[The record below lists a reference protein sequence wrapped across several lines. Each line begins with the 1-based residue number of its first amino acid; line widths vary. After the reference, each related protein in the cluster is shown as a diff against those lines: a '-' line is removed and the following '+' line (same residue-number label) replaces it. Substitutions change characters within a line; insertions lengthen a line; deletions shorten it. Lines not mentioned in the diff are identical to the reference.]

1 MMTTS
6 TEKRFFGHPRQLG
19 TLFFIE
25 MWERF
30 VYYGVQSILMIYMYK
45 KATEGGGLGME
56 KSLAAGIV
64 GAYAGSIY
72 LTTIVGG
79 WLADRVL
86 GTKNTLLLSTIVM
99 LVGNILLVML
109 PGYSSLIGLP
119 LISLGSGS
127 FKATASAM
135 VGSLYEAE
143 SEQKLRDA
151 GFSIFYTSI
160 NTGVFLGTLLAGY
173 LQPKYGFRMVF
184 ASAVV
189 GMVLCLLT
197 FLQGKSKLPETPVP
211 NPLPKEECGKAIG
224 VVVVILAVVGGA
236 IGSGLVTLKN
246 FSSVLLGVVGVISI
260 GYFFLMFN
268 DKHSTEAD
276 KRHLIAYI
284 PLFFGM
290 CLFWAAYLQMYTIVT
305 AYFEETVPRNFGGF
319 EVPVAWL
326 LAFQSTAVIIL
337 ASLMAAL
344 WTKMGERQPS
354 SQMKFALAALVVGVA
369 YAIFIPFLSTNN
381 PMPMPILMVVLVLIT
396 VSELLLSPISLSFA
410 TKVAPQAFKTQMVSF
425 NFLTLSLGFT
435 LGGVLGDK
443 LYKPEWA
450 TQFYIIL
457 TALGIGTAVA
467 LFVMMPFLNRML
479 HDVE

>member
-30 VYYGVQSILMIYMYK
+30 AYYGMQSILVVYMYTK
-45 KATEGGGLGME
+45 VTEGGLGMDE
-56 KSLAAGIV
+56 GLASGIV

-86 GTKNTLLLSTIVM
+86 GTKNTLLLSTVVM
-99 LVGNILLVML
+99 MVGTILVTLL
-109 PGYSSLIGLP
+109 PGYSSLVGLP
-119 LISLGSGS
+119 FISLGSGS

-160 NTGVFLGTLLAGY
+160 NTGVFIGTLLAGY

-211 NPLPKEECGKAIG
+211 NPLPKEAHGKAIG
-224 VVVVILAVVGGA
+224 IVVGILAVIGGLIA
-236 IGSGLVTLKN
+236 TGLLNLDNLSKVQ
-246 FSSVLLGVVGVISI
+246 LGVVAVISL
-260 GYFFLMFN
+260 GYFFAMFN
-268 DKHSTEAD
+268 DRDSTEAD
-276 KRHLIAYI
+276 RRHLIAYI
-284 PLFFGM
+284 PLFVGM
-290 CLFWAAYLQMYTIVT
+290 CLFWAAYLQMYTVVT
-305 AYFEETVPRNFGGF
+305 AYFDKTVPRHVGGF
-319 EVPVAWL
+319 EVPVSYL
-326 LAFQSTAVIIL
+326 LAFQSTAVIVL
-337 ASLMAAL
+337 ASTMAAL
-344 WTKMGERQPS
+344 WTKMGDRQPS
-354 SQMKFALAALVVGVA
+354 SQMKFALAALVIGGA
-369 YAIFIPFLSTNN
+369 YAIFIPYLSTQT
-381 PMPMPILMVVLVLIT
+381 PMPLVVLMVALVLIT
-396 VSELLLSPISLSFA
+396 VAELLLSPISLSFA
-410 TKVAPQAFKTQMVSF
+410 TKVAPQAYKTQMVSF

-435 LGGVLGDK
+435 LGGVLGDT
-443 LYKPEWA
+443 LYTAETA
-450 TQFYIIL
+450 SRFYIIL
-457 TALGIGTAVA
+457 TALGIGAGVA
-467 LFVMMPFLNRML
+467 LLLMMPFLNRLL